1 MKGCSSNSGTVYLS
15 LGSFFR
21 HIKMNYFAASLTF
34 VALENFISSSTFH
47 NKIKITILIKSLSVV
62 ISKGTLPKSS
72 S

>member
-1 MKGCSSNSGTVYLS
+1 
-15 LGSFFR
+15 
-21 HIKMNYFAASLTF
+21 MNYFAASLTF